1 MENGKYKLIKSFN
14 INDNTEE
21 KEEIKTSNNEID
33 LINRKK
39 NIIKKSE
46 ILDENQYY
54 GLLNLIKNNDIEY
67 SSNKLNTFVNLSHI
81 SDSNFYI
88 IENYIDE
95 CNKYQKNLINNS
107 MKTLLEDKIEFTENL
122 NNNNNKSLFFKKF
135 NEIKNNKKLNSLEKS
150 VIRNNINKQI
160 EDEQEKNNNN
170 EKEETT
176 KKSNKSNKK
185 FFVKSNKK
193 K

>member
-1 MENGKYKLIKSFN
+1 MENSKYKLIKSFN
-14 INDNTEE
+14 INDNTS
-21 KEEIKTSNNEID
+21 TNNEETNKDENDKMD

-39 NIIKKSE
+39 NVIKKNE
-46 ILDENQYY
+46 ILDETQYY
-54 GLLNLIKNNDIEY
+54 GLLNLIKSNNIKY

-81 SDSNFYI
+81 SDDNFYI

-95 CNKYQKNLINNS
+95 CNKYQKNMINSS

-160 EDEQEKNNNN
+160 EDEHEKNNPIV
-170 EKEETT
+170 EDTK

-185 FFVKSNKK
+185 YYVKSNKK
-193 K
+193 